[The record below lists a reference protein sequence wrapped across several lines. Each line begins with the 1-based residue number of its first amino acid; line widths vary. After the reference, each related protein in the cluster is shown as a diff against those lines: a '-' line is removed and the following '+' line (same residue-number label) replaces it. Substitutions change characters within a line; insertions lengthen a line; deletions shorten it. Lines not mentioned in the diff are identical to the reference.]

1 MIPNTPTNFPPLDP
15 VDSYHLFS
23 EQFSYSESLSDSK
36 MKNIQKNVEEQSS
49 KSHALNER
57 NAIPSFLL
65 QIVFNNCD
73 KNASYIDMNIYEE
86 VSEEKYIDKP
96 TQESAVLYE
105 RNDI

>member
-1 MIPNTPTNFPPLDP
+1 MRGMQFPP
-15 VDSYHLFS
+15 S
-23 EQFSYSESLSDSK
+23 
-36 MKNIQKNVEEQSS
+36 SS
-49 KSHALNER
+49 KY
-57 NAIPSFLL
+57 
-65 QIVFNNCD
+65 D